1 MNWFEE
7 QIKLRCERDGEA
19 LDEAL
24 KNVSAM
30 IEGRKRQPFEDD
42 REKIKSA
49 LDDVLAYY
57 GVRPHELPPDIK
69 EVNDQIEYLCRPNG
83 VMYRSVKLERGWYR
97 DAVGAFLGTLKT
109 GEVVALIPD
118 KLGRYRFFT
127 PTRRNGSRLGAERR
141 NFWKKMR
148 IASIS
153 RFPSKKSESRT

>member
-83 VMYRSVKLERGWYR
+83 VMYR
-97 DAVGAFLGTLKT
+97 
-109 GEVVALIPD
+109 
-118 KLGRYRFFT
+118 
-127 PTRRNGSRLGAERR
+127 
-141 NFWKKMR
+141 
-148 IASIS
+148 
-153 RFPSKKSESRT
+153 

>member
-49 LDDVLAYY
+49 LDDVLDD
-57 GVRPHELPPDIK
+57 PMWDEEQK
-69 EVNDQIEYLCRPNG
+69 EMIRESVNGGHLQCYLFQCLHCG
-83 VMYRSVKLERGWYR
+83 KHLVWM
-97 DAVGAFLGTLKT
+97 DF
-109 GEVVALIPD
+109 D
-118 KLGRYRFFT
+118 
-127 PTRRNGSRLGAERR
+127 
-141 NFWKKMR
+141 
-148 IASIS
+148 
-153 RFPSKKSESRT
+153 